1 MSGPRHPR
9 HFDDATLIAKF
20 WRDTEEVKDECPQDW
35 LLELRRAAQEDGRL
49 HAGAARLGAEGDGRG
64 RRVLRQEGHRGHQV
78 RHQHWRV
85 CFFVFFIGA
94 FKNCP
99 TSHLLFTVQTNSPHL
114 PFASRN
120 MVLTI
125 NCLIFWH
132 KWGTP
137 LQGQAARCYVQSTFP
152 DTADTDVAGKCTLE
166 KIYIWKSENWTKLK

>member
-20 WRDTEEVKDECPQDW
+20 WRDTEEVSDECPQDW
-35 LLELRRAAQEDGRL
+35 LLVLRRAAQEDGRV

-64 RRVLRQEGHRGHQV
+64 CRVLRQEGHRGHQV

-85 CFFVFFIGA
+85 Y
-94 FKNCP
+94 P
-99 TSHLLFTVQTNSPHL
+99 TSHLLFSVQIPPIFPL
-114 PFASRN
+114 PVEYMEN

-125 NCLIFWH
+125 NRLIFWH

-137 LQGQAARCYVQSTFP
+137 LQVQAARCYVQSTFP
-152 DTADTDVAGKCTLE
+152 VTADTAFAGKCTLE
-166 KIYIWKSENWTKLK
+166 KIYIWKLENWTRLK